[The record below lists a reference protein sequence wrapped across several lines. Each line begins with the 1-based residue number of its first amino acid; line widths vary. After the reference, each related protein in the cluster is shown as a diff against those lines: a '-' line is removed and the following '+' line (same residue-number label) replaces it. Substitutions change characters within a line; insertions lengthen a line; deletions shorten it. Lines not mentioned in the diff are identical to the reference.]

1 MNDTCHMSSG
11 SPLPSQS
18 PRPVLYMGPLQQ
30 HWAAEPR
37 RHQRADG
44 ITQFHRQFSLR
55 TFSLYTTRA
64 YTRAEMPP
72 LPQASLW
79 SSLGPTIGSSWVPSP
94 ASHSW
99 AMAVQKYQGLEFVVI
114 LCLEDYSTF
123 SRRTCHCACST
134 ISYITYCGSQ
144 SSLSACLD
152 LESPRHTLSG
162 LSLGVFSENYRSGG
176 KAYRGYGQYHPT
188 VWTSDGIK

>member
-1 MNDTCHMSSG
+1 MPGIFFWPYPFSHLMKDTCHMSSG
-11 SPLPSQS
+11 LALPSQS

-37 RHQRADG
+37 RHQKADG
-44 ITQFHRQFSLR
+44 ITQFHRQFSLC

-79 SSLGPTIGSSWVPSP
+79 SSLAPTIGSSWVPSP

-99 AMAVQKYQGLEFVVI
+99 ATAVQKYQGLEFAVI
-114 LCLEDYSTF
+114 LCPE
-123 SRRTCHCACST
+123 
-134 ISYITYCGSQ
+134 GSQ
-144 SSLSACLD
+144 HLLKKNMPLCMQHNILYHILWQPVFTVSLS
-152 LESPRHTLSG
+152 G
-162 LSLGVFSENYRSGG
+162 F
-176 KAYRGYGQYHPT
+176 
-188 VWTSDGIK
+188 GIT